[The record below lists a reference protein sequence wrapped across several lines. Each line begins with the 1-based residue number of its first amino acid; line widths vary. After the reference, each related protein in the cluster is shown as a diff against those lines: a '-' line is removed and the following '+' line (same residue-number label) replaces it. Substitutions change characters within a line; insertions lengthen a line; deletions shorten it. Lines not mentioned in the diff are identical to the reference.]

1 MLPPIKGFI
10 KNTLIDWEGRIA
22 SEIFLPGC
30 NFRCPYCHSP
40 HLVVCANTLEEIPFY
55 AVREYLKENR
65 AWVDSVVI
73 SGGEPTIHAELES
86 LASEFKSLDVAV
98 KIDTN
103 GSNPQLLATLVDR
116 RLVDSISM
124 DVKAPLNEKYSSAAG
139 VPIDLSLIGESIALL
154 LSNKVDYEFRT
165 TVCSLFTDE
174 EDIIKIAKTLSG
186 AKKYVLQ
193 EFRGGNCLDPALNTY
208 RSFTRDELKEL
219 AKRASVYVENC
230 FVRGE
235 PQPQQSK
242 PDVTPIV
249 PDSERE
255 KKR

>member
-10 KNTLIDWEGRIA
+10 RNTLIDWEGRIA

-40 HLVVCANTLEEIPFY
+40 HLVVSPNTLEEIPFY
-55 AVREYLKENR
+55 SVREYLKENR
-65 AWVDSVVI
+65 AWVDSIVI
-73 SGGEPTIHAELES
+73 SGGEPTIHPELES
-86 LASEFKSLDVAV
+86 LASEFKSIDVAV

-103 GSNPQLLATLVDR
+103 GSNPKMLASLIDK
-116 RLVDSISM
+116 RLVDFISM
-124 DVKAPLNEKYSSAAG
+124 DVKAPLDEKYSQVAG
-139 VPIDLSLIGESIALL
+139 VPVDLSLIGESIALL

-174 EDIIKIAKTLSG
+174 EDIIKIAKTLAG

-208 RSFTRDELKEL
+208 RSFTRDELKEI
-219 AKRASVYVENC
+219 ARSASMYVGNC
-230 FVRGE
+230 FLRGE
-235 PQPQQSK
+235 TPQR
-242 PDVTPIV
+242 
-249 PDSERE
+249 PDSETAPEAGDSE
-255 KKR
+255 KEKDK